1 MNFAQFGSPDGR
13 LVVYFHGAPGA
24 PEECRVFESDAKRH
38 ALRFICLDRFAID
51 AAVKGEAYFKRIA
64 EEILSIANG
73 KQVDFVGFSIGAF
86 VALQTTRYMG
96 GGVRRL
102 YLVSAAAPLEA
113 GDYLDA
119 MAGKQVF
126 KLARAWPVLFIL
138 LSYWQALLAWCFPK
152 ALFNLLFAS
161 AVGKDKV
168 LAGNAEFQSRMIAIL
183 RWCFVGRVRGYARDV
198 IAYVQPWAATLA
210 DLSVGS
216 GIGCNTHI
224 WHGSEDNWSPV
235 QMADDL
241 QLAIGGSGGSRGS
254 TCTIIDGA
262 SHYSCLYEA
271 MPAICGLL
279 GEGSL
284 FGNREGAGLP

>member
-1 MNFAQFGSPDGR
+1 M
-13 LVVYFHGAPGA
+13 V
-24 PEECRVFESDAKRH
+24 
-38 ALRFICLDRFAID
+38 
-51 AAVKGEAYFKRIA
+51 
-64 EEILSIANG
+64 
-73 KQVDFVGFSIGAF
+73 
-86 VALQTTRYMG
+86 
-96 GGVRRL
+96 
-102 YLVSAAAPLEA
+102 
-113 GDYLDA
+113 
-119 MAGKQVF
+119 
-126 KLARAWPVLFIL
+126 
-138 LSYWQALLAWCFPK
+138 LSYRQALLAWCFPQ

-168 LAGNAEFQSRMIAIL
+168 LAGEAEFKLRMVTIL
-183 RWCFVGRVRGYARDV
+183 RSCFLGRVRGYARDV

-210 DLSVGS
+210 HFSAGS
-216 GIGCNTHI
+216 DIRGNTHI
-224 WHGSEDNWSPV
+224 WHGSEDNGSPP
-235 QMADDL
+235 QLADDL